1 MRFLLSLARVARAF
15 VLFCV
20 SAQILSAVEMTKD
33 EVDFRKKV
41 YVSKNGQRLPYRLFV
56 PTGYNPDQKYPLIL
70 WLHGGEARG
79 TDNVQQIVHESQQGT
94 HVWIAPEVQAKF
106 PAFVLAPQCPMPE
119 DWADPEFN
127 QPSKALLLSIEILAG
142 VQKEFSIDPDRVYL
156 VGQAMGGLGVWSLLQ
171 NYPEKWAGA
180 VIVAAYDN
188 FTNTMAI
195 SRVPLW
201 VFQGDEDQTVPVTM
215 VREMMKQLKKATAN
229 LRYTEYRKAEHKIW
243 DRAFAEP
250 ELIPWLAS
258 QKRGASGASQVGT
271 SVTTPAK

>member
-1 MRFLLSLARVARAF
+1 MARAVGAF
-15 VLFCV
+15 LVLSVC
-20 SAQILSAVEMTKD
+20 AQVLSAVEMTKD
-33 EVDFRKKV
+33 EVDFRKRV
-41 YVSKNGQRLPYRLFV
+41 YVSKKGQRLPYRLFV
-56 PTGYNPDQKYPLIL
+56 PTGYSPDQKYPLIL

-79 TDNVQQIVHESQQGT
+79 TDNVQQIVRENQQGA
-94 HVWIAPEVQAKF
+94 HVWIAPEVQANF

-119 DWADPEFN
+119 DWAEPEFN
-127 QPSKALLLSIEILAG
+127 QPSKALLLAIEILTG

-201 VFQGDEDQTVPVTM
+201 VFQGDEDQTVPVTT
-215 VREMMKQLKKATAN
+215 VRDMMKQLKKAEAN
-229 LRYTEYRKAEHKIW
+229 VRYTEYRKAQHKIW

-258 QKRGASGASQVGT
+258 QKRGASGTSQVGT
-271 SVTTPAK
+271 SAIAPAK